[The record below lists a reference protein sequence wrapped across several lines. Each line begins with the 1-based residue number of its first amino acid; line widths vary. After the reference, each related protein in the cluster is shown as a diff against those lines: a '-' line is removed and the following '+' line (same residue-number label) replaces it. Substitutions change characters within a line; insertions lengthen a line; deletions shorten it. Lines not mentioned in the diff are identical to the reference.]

1 MELGNP
7 TSKVNVIYLLL
18 FSLGASTNGFWRV
31 APDTAN
37 ISKEWGR
44 QMLCSQHRLSDITR
58 PSKVNIWKCI
68 PLVPCRNTQL
78 ALYNI

>member
-31 APDTAN
+31 APD
-37 ISKEWGR
+37 
-44 QMLCSQHRLSDITR
+44 SQYFQRMGTPDVMF
-58 PSKVNIWKCI
+58 PA
-68 PLVPCRNTQL
+68 PPF
-78 ALYNI
+78 